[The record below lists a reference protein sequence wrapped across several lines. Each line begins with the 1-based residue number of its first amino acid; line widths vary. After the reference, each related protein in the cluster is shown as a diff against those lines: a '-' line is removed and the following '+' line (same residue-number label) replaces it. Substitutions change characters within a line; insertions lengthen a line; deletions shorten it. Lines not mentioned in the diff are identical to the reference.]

1 MPKGRLLLPVA
12 LFCSLATVAFALGS
26 DWPRF
31 RGPNGT
37 GIADAR
43 TIPVEW
49 TAKDMQWKIPLPGP
63 GNGSPVVWK
72 GRIFLQSTSK
82 DGNQR
87 SLLCYDAKDGSLK
100 WSDTF
105 LGKQYKKLHKLNT
118 MASQTPAVDADHV
131 YVAFWDGDK
140 VSLYGYTH
148 EGKQLWNR
156 DLGTFTS
163 QHGAVPHR
171 FPTAAMSISMTT
183 RTARPSCF
191 ASKAKRAESFGRWNA
206 LSSGLATHRLFSGPC
221 LTAAPPS

>member
-163 QHGAVPHR
+163 QHGAG
-171 FPTAAMSISMTT
+171 
-183 RTARPSCF
+183 
-191 ASKAKRAESFGRWNA
+191 ASPIPYGGNVYFNDDQDGKAVMLCLEGKTGRIIWSVGTPF
-206 LSSGLATHRLFSGPC
+206 LPGLLRIAFFQDL
-221 LTAAPPS
+221 A